1 MQPAT
6 MQGAGFG
13 RGIRPP
19 PLPAK
24 MEDDAMNVA
33 AILRQ
38 KGRAVTTA
46 SPSTTLLEISNK
58 LAAKR
63 IGAIVIVGA
72 RGEVAGIISE
82 RDIIR
87 ALADGGPDCMR
98 RPVSEHMTRDVVMCQ
113 ETDTLEELMASM
125 TTQRFRH
132 LPVVT
137 DGALVGIVSIGDVVK
152 HHVAEVEME
161 ATAMREYI
169 THS

>member
-1 MQPAT
+1 
-6 MQGAGFG
+6 
-13 RGIRPP
+13 
-19 PLPAK
+19 
-24 MEDDAMNVA
+24 MNVA

-46 SPSTTLLEISNK
+46 GSVTTLLEVANK

-63 IGAIVIVGA
+63 IGAIVVVGA
-72 RGEVAGIISE
+72 RGEVEGIISE
-82 RDIIR
+82 RDIVA
-87 ALADGGPDCMR
+87 ALAAKGADCLGK
-98 RPVSEHMTRDVVMCQ
+98 PVSETMTRQVVTCL
-113 ETDTLEELMASM
+113 ETNTLDELMAMM
-125 TTQRFRH
+125 TARRFRH
-132 LPVVT
+132 LPVIT